1 MSNLIVYGVGSLRS
15 LRVHWTLH
23 ELDIPY
29 KTEPVRSRSVQTQ
42 TSDYIA
48 MHSGRKIPCL
58 QDGTLIISE
67 SAAICLYLA
76 EKYGNGLLLPIAD
89 AEQRAKFFQICF
101 YAMTELDAH
110 TLYIISKH
118 GGSLMQYYKPSPEA
132 VDVAISGFNQQILVA
147 EGWLKSSSFYIL
159 NQKFTVADI
168 LLCTCL
174 MSAVRL
180 AAKFPLEIPDKLIAY
195 MESIQNR
202 KVFQLA
208 ETMNQGATKM

>member
-15 LRVHWTLH
+15 LRVHWALH

-29 KTEPVRSRSVQTQ
+29 KTEPVRSRSLQTQ

-48 MHSGRKIPCL
+48 MHPGRKIPCL
-58 QDGTLIISE
+58 QDGAFIISE

-76 EKYGNGLLLPIAD
+76 EKYGNGSLLPIAD
-89 AEQRAKFFQICF
+89 VEQRAKFFQICF
-101 YAMTELDAH
+101 YTMTELDAH

-118 GGSLMQYYKPSPEA
+118 GGSLMQYYKRSPEA

-147 EGWLKSSSFYIL
+147 EGWLNSGSYIL
-159 NQKFTVADI
+159 SQTFTVADI

-180 AAKFPLEIPDKLIAY
+180 AVKFPLEIPDKLIVY
-195 MESIQNR
+195 MESLQNR
-202 KVFQLA
+202 EVFQQA
-208 ETMNQGATKM
+208 ETVNQGVAKL

>member
-23 ELDIPY
+23 ELDVPY
-29 KTEPVRSRSVQTQ
+29 KTEPVRSRSVHTQ

-48 MHSGRKIPCL
+48 INPGRKIPCL
-58 QDGTLIISE
+58 QDGAFIISE

-76 EKYGNGLLLPIAD
+76 EKYGNSLLLPIVD
-89 AEQRAKFFQICF
+89 VEQRAKFFQICF
-101 YAMTELDAH
+101 YTMTELDAH

-132 VDVAISGFNQQILVA
+132 VDVAIAGFNQQILVA
-147 EGWLKSSSFYIL
+147 DGWLNSGSYIL
-159 NQKFTVADI
+159 SQTFTIADI

-195 MESIQNR
+195 MESLQTR

-208 ETMNQGATKM
+208 ETVNQGAAKL